1 MVSYVVGICVGEF
14 SEQGLYTVTVLLVW
28 LLYYIL
34 LHNNSSR
41 ISLSVTFFGHFNS
54 VVWEA
59 AITVGI

>member
-1 MVSYVVGICVGEF
+1 MVSYVVGICVVEF
-14 SEQGLYTVTVLLVW
+14 SEQGLYTVLLVW